1 MTLPLNF
8 GTPPAKVA
16 PPEPARGPD
25 GLNEPQRLAVVHGHG
40 PLLVFAGAGSG
51 KTRAITYRVANLLAT
66 HQVPPFRILAVTFT
80 NKAAG
85 EMRERLTT
93 LAGAEVV
100 RDLWIGTFHSVCS
113 RLLRRYHPSVGLDK
127 NFVIYDDSDQK
138 AVMTR
143 ALRDLGIDDEALPPK
158 LVLSLVSRE
167 KREGRYPNDP
177 KSELT
182 ATARQAYEG
191 YQNALLRANA
201 VDFDDLLL
209 HMLKVVEEENS
220 VPSDELRNRF
230 SHVLVDEFQDTNL
243 VQYRIVRALSAR
255 TRNLCVV
262 GDDDQSIYRWR
273 GADVRL
279 IRSFQRDFP
288 DATVVK
294 LEQNYRSTGN
304 IVAAALGVIE
314 KADER
319 VDKKLWTASDPGDK
333 VLVRAVRDE
342 REEASDIV
350 NAVKRLGARG
360 VTPDHIAIFY
370 RVHAQSRT
378 LEEALR
384 AGNVPYQVIGGM
396 RFFERA
402 EVKNLVAYLRLA
414 LNPAS
419 DADLERIIN
428 VPTRG
433 IGDKTVDRLKDI
445 AAENTQS
452 LYQAIATAVR
462 TGDIPSAAKKK
473 LEAFHAM
480 MEGFRKAVETTT
492 PSELA
497 ERVLEETGYK
507 KTLVEA
513 DDAEADARLGN
524 LEELIGAISDYE
536 EETTEQGEPA
546 TLAGWLER
554 ITLAAAVDSLED
566 APKVS
571 LMTVH
576 TAKGLEFEAVFLTG
590 MEEEIFPYRGVSG
603 REPEELDEERRLA
616 YVAITR
622 ARRHLTIT
630 HAMMRS
636 LFGTTRYLEPSR
648 FLADI
653 PEDAMRQENAPGTLA
668 EGAPRSL
675 GGGRFTGF
683 RSGGGGGYG
692 YGRAQS
698 EGYGSY
704 GRESYARK
712 PSLSPGTRVVERD
725 EEPAGDEE
733 GSDVRPG
740 DRVRHARYGVGIVE
754 GVEHGAA
761 PMIVARFGVHGTRR
775 ILASYLSLERRSR

>member
-1 MTLPLNF
+1 
-8 GTPPAKVA
+8 
-16 PPEPARGPD
+16 
-25 GLNEPQRLAVVHGHG
+25 
-40 PLLVFAGAGSG
+40 
-51 KTRAITYRVANLLAT
+51 
-66 HQVPPFRILAVTFT
+66 VTFT

-85 EMRERLTT
+85 EMRERLTA
-93 LAGAEVV
+93 LAGADVV
-100 RDLWIGTFHSVCS
+100 RDLWIGTFHSVCA
-113 RLLRRYHPSVGLDK
+113 RLLRRYHESVGLGRD
-127 NFVIYDDSDQK
+127 FVIYDDSDQK

-143 ALRDLGIDDEALPPK
+143 VLRDLGFDEEALPPK

-167 KREGRYPNDP
+167 KREGRYPNDA

-182 ATARQAYEG
+182 ASARQAYEA
-191 YQNALLRANA
+191 YQTALLRSNA

-209 HMLKVVEEENS
+209 HVLKVVEAEGS
-220 VPSDELRNRF
+220 VPGDELRQRF
-230 SHVLVDEFQDTNL
+230 SYVLVDEFQDTNL

-294 LEQNYRSTGN
+294 LEQNYRSSGN

-314 KADER
+314 KADDR
-319 VDKKLWTASDPGDK
+319 VEKKLWTAASAGEK

-342 REEASDIV
+342 REEAQEIV
-350 NAVKRLGARG
+350 QAVARLGLRG
-360 VTPDHIAIFY
+360 VTPDQIAIFY
-370 RVHAQSRT
+370 RVHAQSRA

-384 AGNVPYQVIGGM
+384 AANLPYQVIGGM

-402 EVKNLVAYLRLA
+402 EVKNLIAYLRLS

-428 VPTRG
+428 VPARG

-445 AAENTQS
+445 AAENTES
-452 LYQAIATAVR
+452 LYQALETALKNAEV
-462 TGDIPSAAKKK
+462 PAAAKKK
-473 LEAFHAM
+473 LEAFRGM
-480 MEGFRKAVETTT
+480 MEGFRAAVASST

-507 KTLVEA
+507 KLLVDA
-513 DDAEADARLGN
+513 DDAESDARLGN
-524 LEELIGAISDYE
+524 LEELIGAIGDYE
-536 EETTEQGEPA
+536 EETAEQGEAA

-554 ITLAAAVDSLED
+554 ITLVTAVDALED

-576 TAKGLEFEAVFLTG
+576 TAKGLEFRAVFLTG

-622 ARRHLTIT
+622 ARQHLTIT

-653 PEDAMRQENAPGTLA
+653 PEPTMRQENAPGVLS
-668 EGAPRSL
+668 EGSL
-675 GGGRFTGF
+675 RGGG
-683 RSGGGGGYG
+683 SGRYPGGSAYG
-692 YGRAQS
+692 YGR
-698 EGYGSY
+698 GH
-704 GRESYARK
+704 GRTA
-712 PSLSPGTRVVERD
+712 LAPGTRVVERD
-725 EEPAGDEE
+725 EEPPGDDED
-733 GSDVRPG
+733 GVRPG

-754 GVEHGAA
+754 KVEHGAA
-761 PMIVARFGVHGTRR
+761 PMIVARFGVHGSRR
-775 ILASYLSLERRSR
+775 ILASYLSVERRSR